1 MNTDKRTLKWGLKKK
16 EKRKEE
22 GSPRSR
28 KKPKERFNM
37 NLNDILSV
45 CHWKFIVLGEQTVTL
60 NRLSVAFQ
68 SYYNDNILVH
78 CVTPRPAL
86 CLSPGPACSQSS
98 PALSDTTVSFFLSAG
113 IRNGFTKRSTK
124 SSVQVFW
131 IFHVHACWLDM
142 CKPWC
147 DCQGP
152 AVPLIRIKLH
162 SLLDTSHRNKL
173 DVFRGFFVFRFF
185 YQDPCFIPCGIKG
198 NVLAC

>member
-1 MNTDKRTLKWGLKKK
+1 MGLKKTK
-16 EKRKEE
+16 EKGGGR

-28 KKPKERFNM
+28 KKPKERLNM
-37 NLNDILSV
+37 NSNEILSV

-78 CVTPRPAL
+78 CVTPWPAL

-98 PALSDTTVSFFLSAG
+98 PALSDTTVSFFLSVG

-131 IFHVHACWLDM
+131 IFHVHTCWLDM
-142 CKPWC
+142 CKLRC

-152 AVPLIRIKLH
+152 AVPLSRIKLY
-162 SLLDTSHRNKL
+162 SLLDTSHRYKPDL
-173 DVFRGFFVFRFF
+173 FSFLSGSMLYSLWD
-185 YQDPCFIPCGIKG
+185 
-198 NVLAC
+198 